1 MRHAGPNPRPSGP
14 KRLAKRNAR
23 ACCCAFSGLWGDRH
37 IRNGDGFIC
46 VYSVT
51 SRESY
56 NQLGN
61 FRDQILQAKDVS
73 KVGCCVT
80 WPSVRALR
88 ELTRPRALWPLPPQC
103 PMIVVGNKCDLVDM
117 REVTEADGRDLA
129 AKSNAQFL
137 ETRYVAVEH
146 QAKKRRGPA
155 ERGCARARRERGC
168 AHEAGAGLRAREAGS
183 DRAGLRARERRDRA
197 PGSAAPFMRA
207 WSSAGPV
214 CESFLRGRKRVT
226 HRDATSRRS
235 QCQDT
240 RQH

>member
-1 MRHAGPNPRPSGP
+1 M
-14 KRLAKRNAR
+14 
-23 ACCCAFSGLWGDRH
+23 
-37 IRNGDGFIC
+37 
-46 VYSVT
+46 
-51 SRESY
+51 
-56 NQLGN
+56 
-61 FRDQILQAKDVS
+61 S

-137 ETRYVAVEH
+137 ETRYATRQKRGGTRQSRVVREE
-146 QAKKRRGPA
+146 RRGPA